1 VIKRKKLLIL
11 RNNVFLP
18 IFVILYMNGTT
29 SISALPNDATQNKVV
44 LNVEEQP
51 MKHSPQ
57 GPPPMAAQQNNNL
70 LPTAKAPPA
79 AQAPMQQ
86 MSMDTA
92 NTITSA
98 LSNNMPTNM
107 PNRDIQMN
115 TQQQQDPYMNP
126 NYIPESE
133 MDDYIENDDTLYN
146 MMNKGQA
153 VENEQDRLDQI
164 YEELQIPLMVMVL
177 YFLFQMPFVKK
188 HLQRLLPS
196 LFTKDEHPTF
206 GGYLLKTALFGGTF
220 YGIIKATKYL
230 SEM

>member
-1 VIKRKKLLIL
+1 
-11 RNNVFLP
+11 
-18 IFVILYMNGTT
+18 
-29 SISALPNDATQNKVV
+29 
-44 LNVEEQP
+44 

-70 LPTAKAPPA
+70 LPSAKAPPA
-79 AQAPMQQ
+79 AQDPMQQ

-107 PNRDIQMN
+107 PNRDIQIN

-133 MDDYIENDDTLYN
+133 MDDYIENDNTLYN
-146 MMNKGQA
+146 MMNQGQS

-196 LFTKDEHPTF
+196 LFTKDENPTF

>member
-1 VIKRKKLLIL
+1 
-11 RNNVFLP
+11 
-18 IFVILYMNGTT
+18 MNGTT
-29 SISALPNDATQNKVV
+29 SISSLPNDATQNKVV
-44 LNVEEQP
+44 LNVSEKESMAQ
-51 MKHSPQ
+51 Q
-57 GPPPMAAQQNNNL
+57 NAGPPPMVQPQQNNL
-70 LPTAKAPPA
+70 LPNTKPPT
-79 AQAPMQQ
+79 QQVNMQQ
-86 MSMDTA
+86 MSSDNA
-92 NTITSA
+92 NTITAA
-98 LSNNMPTNM
+98 LNAQPQATAL

-115 TQQQQDPYMNP
+115 TQQQQDPYQHP

-146 MMNKGQA
+146 MMNNGRA
-153 VENEQDRLDQI
+153 DEAEQDKLDAL
-164 YEELQIPLMVMVL
+164 YEELQIPIMVMVL

-206 GGYLLKTALFGGTF
+206 GGYLLKTVLFGGTF

>member
-1 VIKRKKLLIL
+1 
-11 RNNVFLP
+11 
-18 IFVILYMNGTT
+18 MNGTT

-44 LNVEEQP
+44 LNVEEPP

-70 LPTAKAPPA
+70 LPTAKAPPQ
-79 AQAPMQQ
+79 AQATMQQ
-86 MSMDTA
+86 MSADNA
-92 NTITSA
+92 HAITNA
-98 LSNNMPTNM
+98 LSAQPMATSL

-115 TQQQQDPYMNP
+115 TQQQQDPYMQP

-133 MDDYIENDDTLYN
+133 MNDYIENDDTLYN
-146 MMNKGQA
+146 MMNAGDA
-153 VENEQDRLDQI
+153 AGHEQDRLDQL

-188 HLQRLLPS
+188 HMQRLLPS

-206 GGYLLKTALFGGTF
+206 GGYLLKTVLFGGTF

>member
-1 VIKRKKLLIL
+1 M

-29 SISALPNDATQNKVV
+29 SISALPNDVTQNKVV

-70 LPTAKAPPA
+70 LPTVKAPAPT
-79 AQAPMQQ
+79 QAPMQQ
-86 MSMDTA
+86 MSVDNA
-92 NTITSA
+92 NTITAA
-98 LSNNMPTNM
+98 LQAQPQATAL
-107 PNRDIQMN
+107 PNRDVQMN

-146 MMNKGQA
+146 MMNQGQA
-153 VENEQDRLDQI
+153 AENEQDRLDQI

-196 LFTKDEHPTF
+196 LFTKDENPTF

>member
-1 VIKRKKLLIL
+1 M

-44 LNVEEQP
+44 LNVEESP

-70 LPTAKAPPA
+70 LPSAKAPPA

-146 MMNKGQA
+146 MMNQGQS

-196 LFTKDEHPTF
+196 LFTKDENPTF

>member
-1 VIKRKKLLIL
+1 VIKIKKLLIL
-11 RNNVFLP
+11 RNNLFLP

-44 LNVEEQP
+44 LNVTEEP
-51 MKHSPQ
+51 LKSSPQ
-57 GPPPMAAQQNNNL
+57 GPPPMALQNNNL
-70 LPTAKAPPA
+70 LPAATAPSPA
-79 AQAPMQQ
+79 QVPMQQ
-86 MSMDTA
+86 MSADNA
-92 NTITSA
+92 HAITNA
-98 LSNNMPTNM
+98 LSNTMPTGM
-107 PNRDIQMN
+107 PNRDIQMD

-126 NYIPESE
+126 NYIPETE
-133 MDDYIENDDTLYN
+133 MNDYIENDDTLYN
-146 MMNKGQA
+146 MMHQGKSD
-153 VENEQDRLDQI
+153 EREQDRLDQI

-188 HLQRLLPS
+188 HMQKLLPS

-206 GGYLLKTALFGGTF
+206 GGYLFKTALFGGTF

>member
-1 VIKRKKLLIL
+1 
-11 RNNVFLP
+11 
-18 IFVILYMNGTT
+18 MNGTT

-70 LPTAKAPPA
+70 LPTAKAPPQ
-79 AQAPMQQ
+79 AQATMQQ
-86 MSMDTA
+86 MSADNA
-92 NTITSA
+92 HAITNA
-98 LSNNMPTNM
+98 LSAQPTATSL

-115 TQQQQDPYMNP
+115 TQQQQDPYMHP

-133 MDDYIENDDTLYN
+133 MNDYIENDDTLYN
-146 MMNKGQA
+146 MMNAGDA
-153 VENEQDRLDQI
+153 AGHEQDRLDQL

-188 HLQRLLPS
+188 HMQRLLPS

-206 GGYLLKTALFGGTF
+206 GGYLLKTVLFGGTF
-220 YGIIKATKYL
+220 YAIIKATKYL

>member
-1 VIKRKKLLIL
+1 
-11 RNNVFLP
+11 
-18 IFVILYMNGTT
+18 MNGTT
-29 SISALPNDATQNKVV
+29 SISALPNDVTQNKVV
-44 LNVEEQP
+44 LNVEESP

-70 LPTAKAPPA
+70 LPSAKAPPA
-79 AQAPMQQ
+79 AQVPMQQ

-126 NYIPESE
+126 NYIPEAE

-146 MMNKGQA
+146 MMNQGQA

-188 HLQRLLPS
+188 HLQRLLPA
-196 LFTKDEHPTF
+196 LFTKDENPTF
-206 GGYLLKTALFGGTF
+206 GGYLFKTALFGGTF

>member
-1 VIKRKKLLIL
+1 
-11 RNNVFLP
+11 
-18 IFVILYMNGTT
+18 MNGTT

-70 LPTAKAPPA
+70 LPTVKAPPQ

-86 MSMDTA
+86 MSADNA
-92 NTITSA
+92 HAITNA
-98 LSNNMPTNM
+98 LSTQPMATSL

-115 TQQQQDPYMNP
+115 TQQQQDPYMQP

-133 MDDYIENDDTLYN
+133 MNDYIENDDTLYS
-146 MMNKGQA
+146 MMNAGDAAGQ
-153 VENEQDRLDQI
+153 EQDRLDQI

-188 HLQRLLPS
+188 HMQKMLPS

-206 GGYLLKTALFGGTF
+206 GGYLLKTVLFGGTF

>member
-1 VIKRKKLLIL
+1 
-11 RNNVFLP
+11 
-18 IFVILYMNGTT
+18 MNGTT

-57 GPPPMAAQQNNNL
+57 GPPPMASQQNNNL
-70 LPTAKAPPA
+70 LPTVKAPPPS
-79 AQAPMQQ
+79 QAPMQQ
-86 MSMDTA
+86 MSADNA
-92 NTITSA
+92 HAITNA
-98 LSNNMPTNM
+98 LSAQPQSTSL

-115 TQQQQDPYMNP
+115 TQQQQDPYMQP

-133 MDDYIENDDTLYN
+133 MNDYIENDDTLYN
-146 MMNKGQA
+146 MMNAGDAAGQ
-153 VENEQDRLDQI
+153 EQDRLDQL

-188 HLQRLLPS
+188 QMQRLLPS
-196 LFTKDEHPTF
+196 LFTKDENPTF
-206 GGYLLKTALFGGTF
+206 GGYLLKTAMFGGTF

>member
-1 VIKRKKLLIL
+1 
-11 RNNVFLP
+11 
-18 IFVILYMNGTT
+18 MNGTT

-44 LNVEEQP
+44 LNVTEEP
-51 MKHSPQ
+51 LKHSPQ

-70 LPTAKAPPA
+70 LPAAKAPAPA
-79 AQAPMQQ
+79 QVPMQQ
-86 MSMDTA
+86 MSADNA
-92 NTITSA
+92 HAITNA
-98 LSNNMPTNM
+98 LSNTMPTGM
-107 PNRDIQMN
+107 PNRDIQMD

-126 NYIPESE
+126 NYIPETE
-133 MDDYIENDDTLYN
+133 MNDYIENDDTLYN
-146 MMNKGQA
+146 MMHQGKSD
-153 VENEQDRLDQI
+153 EREQDRLDQI

>member
-1 VIKRKKLLIL
+1 
-11 RNNVFLP
+11 
-18 IFVILYMNGTT
+18 MNGTT

-70 LPTAKAPPA
+70 LPTSKAPPQ

-86 MSMDTA
+86 MSADNA
-92 NTITSA
+92 HAITNA
-98 LSNNMPTNM
+98 LSTQPMATSL

-115 TQQQQDPYMNP
+115 TQQQQAPYMQP

-133 MDDYIENDDTLYN
+133 MNDYIENDDTLYS
-146 MMNKGQA
+146 MMNAGDA
-153 VENEQDRLDQI
+153 AGHEQDRLDQI

-188 HLQRLLPS
+188 HMQKMLPS

-206 GGYLLKTALFGGTF
+206 GGYLLKTAMFGGTF

>member
-1 VIKRKKLLIL
+1 VIKIKKLLIL
-11 RNNVFLP
+11 RNNLFLP

-44 LNVEEQP
+44 LNVTEDP
-51 MKHSPQ
+51 LKSSPQ
-57 GPPPMAAQQNNNL
+57 GHPPMALQNNNL
-70 LPTAKAPPA
+70 LPAATAPSPA
-79 AQAPMQQ
+79 QVPMQQ
-86 MSMDTA
+86 MSADNA
-92 NTITSA
+92 HAITNA
-98 LSNNMPTNM
+98 LSNTMPTGM

-126 NYIPESE
+126 NYIPETE
-133 MDDYIENDDTLYN
+133 MNDYIENDDTLYN
-146 MMNKGQA
+146 MMHQGKSD
-153 VENEQDRLDQI
+153 EREQDRLDQI

-188 HLQRLLPS
+188 HMQRLLPS
-196 LFTKDEHPTF
+196 LFTKDENPTF
-206 GGYLLKTALFGGTF
+206 GGYLFKTALFGGTF

>member
-1 VIKRKKLLIL
+1 
-11 RNNVFLP
+11 
-18 IFVILYMNGTT
+18 MNGTT

-44 LNVEEQP
+44 LNVEEP

-57 GPPPMAAQQNNNL
+57 GPPPMATQQNNL
-70 LPTAKAPPA
+70 LPTVKAPPPS
-79 AQAPMQQ
+79 QAPMQQ
-86 MSMDTA
+86 MSVDNA
-92 NTITSA
+92 NAITNA
-98 LSNNMPTNM
+98 LSAQPQNTAL

-115 TQQQQDPYMNP
+115 TQQQQDPYMHP

-133 MDDYIENDDTLYN
+133 MNDYIENDDTLYN
-146 MMNKGQA
+146 MMNAGDA
-153 VENEQDRLDQI
+153 AGREQDRLDQL

-188 HLQRLLPS
+188 HMQRLLPS

-206 GGYLLKTALFGGTF
+206 GGYLLKTVLFGGTF
-220 YGIIKATKYL
+220 YAIIKATKYL

>member
-1 VIKRKKLLIL
+1 
-11 RNNVFLP
+11 
-18 IFVILYMNGTT
+18 MNGTT

-57 GPPPMAAQQNNNL
+57 GPPPMATQQNNNL
-70 LPTAKAPPA
+70 LPTVKAPPP

-86 MSMDTA
+86 MSADNA
-92 NTITSA
+92 NAITNA
-98 LSNNMPTNM
+98 LSNSMPTNM

-115 TQQQQDPYMNP
+115 TQQQQDPYSHP

-146 MMNKGQA
+146 MMNKGQVA
-153 VENEQDRLDQI
+153 ENEQDRLDEI

-206 GGYLLKTALFGGTF
+206 GGYLLKTVLFGGTF

>member
-1 VIKRKKLLIL
+1 
-11 RNNVFLP
+11 
-18 IFVILYMNGTT
+18 MNGTT
-29 SISALPNDATQNKVV
+29 SISALPNDVTQNKVV
-44 LNVEEQP
+44 LNVEETP

-70 LPTAKAPPA
+70 LPTVKAPPP

-86 MSMDTA
+86 MSADNA
-92 NTITSA
+92 NTITAA
-98 LSNNMPTNM
+98 LQAQPQATAL
-107 PNRDIQMN
+107 PNRDVQMN
-115 TQQQQDPYMNP
+115 TQQQQDPYMHP
-126 NYIPESE
+126 NYIPETE

-146 MMNKGQA
+146 MMHKGK
-153 VENEQDRLDQI
+153 VEEREQDRLDEI

-188 HLQRLLPS
+188 HMQRLLPS

>member
-1 VIKRKKLLIL
+1 
-11 RNNVFLP
+11 
-18 IFVILYMNGTT
+18 MNGTT

-44 LNVEEQP
+44 LNVTEEP
-51 MKHSPQ
+51 LKPSLQ
-57 GPPPMAAQQNNNL
+57 GPPPMAVQQNNTL
-70 LPTAKAPPA
+70 LPTVKAPAPT
-79 AQAPMQQ
+79 QAPMQQ
-86 MSMDTA
+86 MSVDNA
-92 NTITSA
+92 NAITNA
-98 LSNNMPTNM
+98 LSNTMPTGM
-107 PNRDIQMN
+107 PNRDIQMD
-115 TQQQQDPYMNP
+115 TQQQQDPHMNP
-126 NYIPESE
+126 NYIPETE

-146 MMNKGQA
+146 MMNQGKID
-153 VENEQDRLDQI
+153 ENEQDRLDQI